1 MTSIKAILER
11 QALGRI
17 RTIVVLKIDNLQQ
30 LADISQTDAEHMLS
44 QSSASMAMLSALKHD
59 AGNKGSN
66 IGLSWQVWAKVGTR
80 FMFLR
85 LLKAYKLLA
94 KLHETL
100 PHNSQPSHASVASLP
115 PATTSIP
122 PPATAPQ
129 TDATT
134 ATAPIPPPT
143 SPPTSPA
150 TQPPQRTPAAQLLLW
165 RAPIAETPLT
175 RDATTTVADIQ
186 SAGMVLVHHP
196 HQQLVQEAHP
206 LQEQQQKQAMIQGG
220 KKRRAYGDAD
230 QHKVLKVLHTG
241 VQQWPPHSHST
252 GVANNM
258 QSSCSQMLRV
268 YRFGALDGAI
278 AAGTMLGKGGEGNV
292 MSLRL
297 PDTGQQVACKIPQ
310 SRLADGYLQD
320 EQGYAGMIQH
330 EHVSRLLGYGHVKP
344 AMDV

>member
-1 MTSIKAILER
+1 MLVTRGVISAFHGRFGLK
-11 QALGRI
+11 LGQGLCFYDSSKRI
-17 RTIVVLKIDNLQQ
+17 SCWPSCTRHYHITRNPLM
-30 LADISQTDAEHMLS
+30 LA
-44 QSSASMAMLSALKHD
+44 
-59 AGNKGSN
+59 
-66 IGLSWQVWAKVGTR
+66 
-80 FMFLR
+80 
-85 LLKAYKLLA
+85 
-94 KLHETL
+94 
-100 PHNSQPSHASVASLP
+100 LP
-115 PATTSIP
+115 PSLRP
-122 PPATAPQ
+122 PPPSLLL
-129 TDATT
+129 
-134 ATAPIPPPT
+134 PPPLKLMSLLLLLLSPPPT